1 VQLGAIRLT
10 VNREQISLAQV
21 IEEKPSRQRNQSFLE
36 KAKTI
41 SPELDL
47 RGKYAEDALEELDK
61 YLDDAAL
68 AGIERVRIIH
78 GKGTGALRNAVRNYL
93 KNNHY
98 VSAFQDGAREE
109 GGFGVTIITMK

>member
-1 VQLGAIRLT
+1 M
-10 VNREQISLAQV
+10 
-21 IEEKPSRQRNQSFLE
+21 E

-68 AGIERVRIIH
+68 AGIDRLRIIH
-78 GKGTGALRNAVRNYL
+78 GKGTGALRNAVRNHL

-98 VSAFQDGAREE
+98 VSDFHDGAREE